1 MVDSG
6 YDWQD
11 HNRRIVVEGRGIL
24 ERTSASLARSN
35 QVAIETENIGTEV
48 ISELDE
54 QRETLLRSQRRLEGA
69 NEDLSKSSAI
79 LRAMKRN
86 FFYNKL
92 TLIMIIV
99 LEIFCLIGLI
109 VLKVKKK

>member
-11 HNRRIVVEGRGIL
+11 HNRRMVVEGRQIL

-54 QRETLLRSQRRLEGA
+54 QRESLLRTQRRLDGA
-69 NEDLSKSSAI
+69 NDELSKSSAI

-92 TLIMIIV
+92 ALILIIV
-99 LEIFCLIGLI
+99 FELVCLVGLI
-109 VLKVKKK
+109 ILKVKK

>member
-11 HNRRIVVEGRGIL
+11 HSRRTVVEGRQIL
-24 ERTSASLARSN
+24 ERTSASLARTN

-54 QRETLLRSQRRLEGA
+54 QRESLLRTQRRLDGA
-69 NEDLSKSSAI
+69 NADLSKSSAI

-92 TLIMIIV
+92 ALIMIIV
-99 LEIFCLIGLI
+99 LELVCLVGLI
-109 VLKVKKK
+109 ILKVKK